1 MRIITS
7 AITALAIGVLGVAA
21 AQPAAAEAPQ
31 PSSTSV
37 QQVAKTTKKPAPK
50 PQSVPSTLAGRV
62 VDVSFDNGAAS
73 TLTFSAD
80 GKQVSYVDVNDGSV
94 STVAVSVVK
103 NAKGL
108 FLVTWYEPATGYTV
122 SHLQNYNTGTLS
134 STWTYLDPATGQY
147 VVEPHQG
154 TLKLHG

>member
-1 MRIITS
+1 MKIFTIALS
-7 AITALAIGVLGVAA
+7 ALVVAA
-21 AQPAAAEAPQ
+21 GGVVVAQPGAAEAAVGQNPQ
-31 PSSTSV
+31 AAVVSQHRP
-37 QQVAKTTKKPAPK
+37 QAPVV
-50 PQSVPSTLAGRV
+50 PQGLAGRV
-62 VDVSFDNGAAS
+62 VEVKFDNGAAS
-73 TLTFSAD
+73 TLTFSKD
-80 GKQVSYVDVNDGSV
+80 GKRVTYLDLSSGEAP
-94 STVAVSVVK
+94 TVPVSVVK

-154 TLKLHG
+154 TLKLRR

>member
-7 AITALAIGVLGVAA
+7 TVAALAIGVVGVGASVPASAA
-21 AQPAAAEAPQ
+21 TPQ
-31 PSSTSV
+31 QSSVSV
-37 QQVAKTTKKPAPK
+37 EQAAKTVKTAK
-50 PQSVPSTLAGRV
+50 VPNTLAGRV